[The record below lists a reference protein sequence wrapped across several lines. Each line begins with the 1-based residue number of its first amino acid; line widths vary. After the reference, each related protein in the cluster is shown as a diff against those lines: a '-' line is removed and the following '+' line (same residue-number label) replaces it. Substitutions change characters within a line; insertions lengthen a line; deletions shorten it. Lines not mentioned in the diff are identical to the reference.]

1 MTGMNAAYPYRA
13 PNPRWIDW
21 NKVST
26 WCDQTLGKQGQWE
39 YFNSEFCFQ
48 REQDMMMFKLKWL
61 V

>member
-13 PNPRWIDW
+13 PRPANIGWPVLWR
-21 NKVST
+21 
-26 WCDQTLGKQGQWE
+26 WCDQALGNQGQWE

-61 V
+61 S